1 MASTCEVQ
9 EQRDSNT
16 ITLQALPPSEQSRT
30 NSENDSSED
39 GFAALEKWNEP
50 RINAY
55 RSFATFWSMLVMGAN
70 DAAYGVSDCLFET
83 V

>member
-9 EQRDSNT
+9 EQLRDSNT
-16 ITLQALPPSEQSRT
+16 ITLQMLPPSEHSRT
-30 NSENDSSED
+30 ESGNNSSED

-70 DAAYGVSDCLFET
+70 DAAYGVS
-83 V
+83 

>member
-9 EQRDSNT
+9 EQLRDSNT

-30 NSENDSSED
+30 ESGNNSSED

-50 RINAY
+50 RINAC

-70 DAAYGVSDCLFET
+70 DAAYGVS
-83 V
+83 